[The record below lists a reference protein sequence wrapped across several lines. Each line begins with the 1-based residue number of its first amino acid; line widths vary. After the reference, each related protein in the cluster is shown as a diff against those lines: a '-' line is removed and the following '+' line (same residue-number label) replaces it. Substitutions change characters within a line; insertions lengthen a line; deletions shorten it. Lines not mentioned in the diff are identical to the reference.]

1 MQKQKLLISRAMV
14 WSKIEE
20 LRGKSKPQQFTATF
34 IKKDNSV
41 RVMTAMVGVKAGVSG
56 KGMSWN
62 PEDRGMLCVHE
73 CQNESQKGMPAED
86 KKRII
91 NVMTLLSLKVGGE
104 EYQVVDGFTEEQIN
118 KANQSILEQRK
129 LEKMHKDLK
138 KMNNV
143 PLKIAA

>member
-1 MQKQKLLISRAMV
+1 MQKQQLLISRASV

-20 LRGKSKPQQFTATF
+20 LRGKSRPQMFTATF

-56 KGMSWN
+56 KGMSWS
-62 PEDRGMLCVHE
+62 PEERGMLVVHE
-73 CQNESQKGMPAED
+73 CLNESMKELPAED

-91 NVMTLLSLKVGGE
+91 NIMTLLSLKIDGE
-104 EYQVVDGFTEEQIN
+104 EYQVVEGFTETQIE

-129 LEKMHKDLK
+129 LVKLRKELK
-138 KMNNV
+138 KNETN
-143 PLKIAA
+143 KAAA